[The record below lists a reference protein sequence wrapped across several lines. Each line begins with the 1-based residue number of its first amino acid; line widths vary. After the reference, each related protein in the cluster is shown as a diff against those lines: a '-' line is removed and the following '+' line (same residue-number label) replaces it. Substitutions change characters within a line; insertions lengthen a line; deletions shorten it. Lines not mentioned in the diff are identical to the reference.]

1 MKLTLMGIGM
11 ILILVSVNI
20 CFAYALNWLLEHF
33 VEDEAPRMLLI
44 TLGLGLLLYWGGHF
58 L

>member
-1 MKLTLMGIGM
+1 MGIGM